1 MHSPPSGKMLSFQW
15 KLVINSCLLK
25 GDDILMMV
33 ISRGEPDLC
42 IIQNNV
48 LPVDLFIRG
57 SLVAH

>member
-1 MHSPPSGKMLSFQW
+1 MHSPPSGEMLSFQW

-33 ISRGEPDLC
+33 ISRGEPDLF

-48 LPVDLFIRG
+48 FTG
-57 SLVAH
+57 